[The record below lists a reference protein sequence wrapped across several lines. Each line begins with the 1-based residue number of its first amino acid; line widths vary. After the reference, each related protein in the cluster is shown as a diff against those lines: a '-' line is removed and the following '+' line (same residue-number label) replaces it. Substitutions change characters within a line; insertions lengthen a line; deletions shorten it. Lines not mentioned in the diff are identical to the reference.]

1 MTRIAR
7 TADIAACHALRRRVF
22 IGEQG
27 VSEADELDDRDG
39 EAIHLLAVAAGRP
52 VGTARLLIEGDTGKI
67 GRVCVLPE
75 ARGEGIGAALIR
87 AAVAD
92 LAAMPGV
99 SRAKL
104 GAQVHALGF
113 YERLGF
119 VAVGPVYLDA
129 GIEHRDMVL
138 GLSGTVG

>member
-1 MTRIAR
+1 M
-7 TADIAACHALRRRVF
+7 
-22 IGEQG
+22 
-27 VSEADELDDRDG
+27 
-39 EAIHLLAVAAGRP
+39 LA
-52 VGTARLLIEGDTGKI
+52 
-67 GRVCVLPE
+67 E

-129 GIEHRDMVL
+129 VIEHWDMVL